1 MTITEEQRDEL
12 VRRASEVRRHAY
24 APYSHYAVGAA
35 VLTPSGKIYSGVN
48 VENAAYPNGICAERA
63 AIFNAVGEGERE
75 IVAVAVATEN
85 AGTPCGSCR
94 QVMSE
99 FGPQALVLLIDV
111 AGDIRTEL
119 SVADLLPRAFGPD
132 RLPRKG

>member
-1 MTITEEQRDEL
+1 
-12 VRRASEVRRHAY
+12 
-24 APYSHYAVGAA
+24 
-35 VLTPSGKIYSGVN
+35 
-48 VENAAYPNGICAERA
+48 
-63 AIFNAVGEGERE
+63 
-75 IVAVAVATEN
+75 
-85 AGTPCGSCR
+85 
-94 QVMSE
+94 MSE